1 MKKFYSF
8 VSTMCIVL
16 LMATTSHGGVIVG
29 AQGISSTGGDIGGD
43 FALSGAIDQTGLS
56 AGYTSGVTDF
66 SSVIS
71 SVTHDTSITSN
82 SGFTLGMGAAVF
94 TFDLG
99 SAITVDALAFWQAPA
114 GSGAV
119 LGGGLFA
126 DDDADFSN
134 GNTGSLGGFFASA
147 NSDPIRAF
155 TPDVV
160 LFAGGA
166 VTTQFIHLDVSA
178 SELSDANNFAGI
190 GEIAF
195 RGAEVAVVPEPSSAL
210 LLSLAGGLF
219 ALRRRR

>member
-1 MKKFYSF
+1 
-8 VSTMCIVL
+8 
-16 LMATTSHGGVIVG
+16 MATTSYGQVIIG
-29 AQGISSTGGDIGGD
+29 AQGITSTGGDIGGD

-71 SVTHDTSITSN
+71 SVTHDTSISTN
-82 SGFTLGMGAAVF
+82 SGFTADTGAAVF

-178 SELSDANNFAGI
+178 SELSDANNFAGL

-195 RGAEVAVVPEPSSAL
+195 RGAVAPAAAVPEPSTAL